1 MLTNVEEHQEPRAVE
16 ELEEQSMPLPELDPE
31 IAMLAMV
38 NLIYERIVF
47 EEGRTPNLQIIE
59 VDLDYVTNTA
69 QTINADFNPDRWV
82 IWFRRTGSTN
92 ARLRMCYGD
101 SVSWASSVEVEEDQ
115 RITMA
120 SKGENLALENASIAD
135 VDLHVFCVAIGGG
148 SEFEI
153 VGIGDG
159 AAQA

>member
-1 MLTNVEEHQEPRAVE
+1 MLTNIEEGQEPRAVE
-16 ELEEQSMPLPELDPE
+16 ELREQDMPLPQLDPQT
-31 IAMLAMV
+31 AMLAMI

-59 VDLDYVTNTA
+59 VDLDYNTSPRV
-69 QTINADFNPDRWV
+69 TINADFNPDRWV
-82 IWFRRTGSTN
+82 IWFRRTFN
-92 ARLRMCYGD
+92 AAARLRMLPGD
-101 SVSWASSVEVEEDQ
+101 YVSQMSSVEVDEDQ

-120 SKGENLALENASIAD
+120 AKNENLSLENASTAD

-159 AAQA
+159 AVQA